1 MNEQVRELRYD
12 SSRHFDL
19 DDVLLIFG
27 QIGLM
32 AYNIFTVIA
41 GYYTM
46 NDDEDGALVLLS
58 ALAALFQVR
67 MTFTLFITNED
78 SIDYLLF
85 QAVTQ
90 TLFILDASRRNTYS
104 ADQQARKPGREV
116 VTFLLVRAISAI
128 RTRQPQRLSFID
140 SLV

>member
-1 MNEQVRELRYD
+1 MTISRVIKQTNNTKNIGNSLGQVRELRYD

-46 NDDEDGALVLLS
+46 NEDEDGALVLLS
-58 ALAALFQVR
+58 ALAALFQVKATR
-67 MTFTLFITNED
+67 LF
-78 SIDYLLF
+78 SY
-85 QAVTQ
+85 
-90 TLFILDASRRNTYS
+90 
-104 ADQQARKPGREV
+104 
-116 VTFLLVRAISAI
+116 
-128 RTRQPQRLSFID
+128 
-140 SLV
+140 

>member
-1 MNEQVRELRYD
+1 MLTQLHEQVRELRYD

-67 MTFTLFITNED
+67 SLLSCSSLMKTR
-78 SIDYLLF
+78 SI
-85 QAVTQ
+85 
-90 TLFILDASRRNTYS
+90 
-104 ADQQARKPGREV
+104 
-116 VTFLLVRAISAI
+116 IS
-128 RTRQPQRLSFID
+128 SFRP
-140 SLV
+140 